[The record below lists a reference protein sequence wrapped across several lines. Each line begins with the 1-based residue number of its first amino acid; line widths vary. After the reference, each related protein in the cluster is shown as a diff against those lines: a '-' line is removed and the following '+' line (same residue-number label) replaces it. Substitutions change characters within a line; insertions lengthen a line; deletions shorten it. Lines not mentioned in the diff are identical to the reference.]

1 MRVAICCRRNK
12 MTRNA
17 APRNEFRAPIS
28 PVTYC
33 AEQHI
38 FPVRYALTSE
48 AHPPIW
54 GQPLY
59 SEHLPNLENYKFTL
73 RTIYKGYIFIFWKGC
88 HDVVCYRAK
97 DKMFMNAFKNA
108 DEGKPTI
115 TIPHGVN
122 TIFIRYLDIPDG
134 GRPLDSSTLEKIAE
148 NLRSE
153 NYKYM
158 QEVRLDESYGA
169 SMDCIAT
176 YIEEFRKRRTGYL
189 SYLPSWGNNND
200 ILKFSRRAVPH
211 KDNSNFF
218 RRWKASADRIRW
230 QKATEFC
237 KSTRLVALH
246 DCIGNLLDCVSIQ
259 ARSLKAISYF
269 QQWHAP
275 LLQSSLLTD
284 TVAELRIR
292 KAVENR
298 EGLIH
303 RNRLVKAAGYSV
315 GSIPADAMADA
326 ASAQLN
332 AQRHGYETKDLM
344 DWVSPDVLRDAAFT
358 QWKERTNHK
367 LTGNYNA
374 DMLLWL
380 EGIDIHYKKREE
392 YIKKLDADIKEL
404 RRSMLP
410 FARDWA
416 AILSCEKRFSLSETL
431 CKVFKSDDQ
440 ANSPHSRL
448 STPLTTSRDEIFCMC
463 QSGIAE
469 VTEYFP
475 ILNELFEKNATFS
488 KLWQEIIGKGG
499 VPQGGFSAWLCSLIP
514 YVEHRVSINGITDP
528 LLASFLDT
536 SSKRLHCTSPAA
548 QDREKIDAENAL
560 LMAFVVMDNG
570 KTLMNSLPGLSD
582 IASLSKLSKII
593 KDGLLNPIQNDF
605 PDVFKKDIQAAKDLI
620 SKLRNEKIYIQFDL
634 ISYIL
639 TEKIRNRRIRDAP
652 QDEHKTHKTKSYYK
666 HRIDSLQKSLSSQ
679 KILLRYTSCAE
690 ALIVACRVLAVVASV
705 ANLAVITKA
714 MFKASQHGDGFTPLT
729 SLGKALPSALTL
741 IQEFRTVY
749 LKQTVGA
756 LFRGAVVAAGLAA
769 AGTTFVEMW
778 QKDQNRAAMA
788 GRMTMEL
795 ALILIPFSGKAA
807 ALLGIGST
815 LPVAAAIVLFIV
827 GGYTIFYLCKD
838 SEEVEFLKNSLWNKK
853 DDYAAYHAALEET
866 DSQKFILDD
875 DKVTSVEDMEIPS
888 SPIWQE
894 AYDVVSK
901 QASKFIYPNITMA
914 MSQEYLYVN
923 IKILRMHIDTN
934 IGDDISIGIT
944 FKARML
950 DYGMAY
956 GENSISIDAY
966 YKNIDILPVCDEKFH
981 AEEYLVC
988 EMLFNTTDIKSKV
1001 SCKTGETWLGL
1012 SCVVSLSTGGITLED
1027 KAYYRDLLSLRYAAT
1042 PEVEK
1047 RISDLLNGNPTTEA
1061 RRPV

>member
-17 APRNEFRAPIS
+17 TSRNEFRAPIS

-176 YIEEFRKRRTGYL
+176 YVEEFRKRRTGYL

-292 KAVENR
+292 KAVENT

-416 AILSCEKRFSLSETL
+416 AVLSCEKRFSLSETL

-440 ANSPHSRL
+440 TNCPHSTL

-475 ILNELFEKNATFS
+475 ILNELFEKNATFN
-488 KLWQEIIGKGG
+488 KLWQEIMGKGG

-528 LLASFLDT
+528 LLTSFLDT
-536 SSKRLHCTSPAA
+536 SSKRLHCTSPTR
-548 QDREKIDAENAL
+548 DRGKIDPKEAL
-560 LMAFVVMDNG
+560 RMAFVLTENG
-570 KTLMNSLPGLSD
+570 KTWRDVLPDLSD
-582 IASLSKLSKII
+582 VAFSSKLFKTV
-593 KDGLLNPIQNDF
+593 KEGLLNP
-605 PDVFKKDIQAAKDLI
+605 FKEYYEALLKEKERLSPAGQGDAGQAPASSKAAETTFQRPHVYEDAKTAE
-620 SKLRNEKIYIQFDL
+620 SKAQPLRAHDTTIY
-634 ISYIL
+634 
-639 TEKIRNRRIRDAP
+639 
-652 QDEHKTHKTKSYYK
+652 
-666 HRIDSLQKSLSSQ
+666 
-679 KILLRYTSCAE
+679 LRYTSALD
-690 ALIVACRVLAVVASV
+690 ALINVCRALAVLTSV
-705 ANLAVITKA
+705 ANLCAIAKELLRA
-714 MFKASQHGDGFTPLT
+714 HQQGEAYSALNGLC
-729 SLGKALPSALTL
+729 KALPSALTL

-749 LKQTVGA
+749 LKQTVGV

-769 AGTTFVEMW
+769 AGVTFAEMW
-778 QKDQNRAAMA
+778 RKDQDGVAMA

-795 ALILIPFSGKAA
+795 ALVLIPFSGKVA
-807 ALLGIGST
+807 ALLGLHLLATGA
-815 LPVAAAIVLFIV
+815 VFVLLIA
-827 GGYTIFYLCKD
+827 GGYTLFYVCKD

-875 DKVTSVEDMEIPS
+875 DEVTSVGYMEMPS
-888 SPIWQE
+888 SPLWQD
-894 AYDVVSK
+894 AHAVLKKHV
-901 QASKFIYPNITMA
+901 SKFIYPNITMA
-914 MSQEYLYVN
+914 MSQKYLYVN
-923 IKILRMHIDTN
+923 IKLLRMHRDQRIE
-934 IGDDISIGIT
+934 GDLT
-944 FKARML
+944 TKVTLKAHML
-950 DYGMAY
+950 DSARLYGS
-956 GENSISIDAY
+956 GNIDINTY
-966 YKNIDILPVCDEKFH
+966 YKNVDVSPVCEENFH

-988 EMLFNTTDIKSKV
+988 EMLFEKQAIESFASGND
-1001 SCKTGETWLGL
+1001 GEAWLGL
-1012 SCVVSLSTGGITLED
+1012 SCVASLFLGGIVLGEKT
-1027 KAYYRDLLSLRYAAT
+1027 YYRDLLFLRYAAT

-1047 RISDLLNGNPTTEA
+1047 RINDLLTRNPTTDA
-1061 RRPV
+1061 SDPA